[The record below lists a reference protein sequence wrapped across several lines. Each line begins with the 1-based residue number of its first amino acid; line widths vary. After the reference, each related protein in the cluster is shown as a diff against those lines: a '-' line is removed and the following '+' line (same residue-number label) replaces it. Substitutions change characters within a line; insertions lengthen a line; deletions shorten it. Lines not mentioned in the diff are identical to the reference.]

1 MHADAPP
8 GQAAEAARYAVL
20 RRIGP
25 ALRHD
30 LIVNLQA
37 VGMMTEVAAARLDH
51 AIPPL
56 ADLRQQLAR
65 IQRGTREAIAN
76 SLRVASWLAPPEDDS
91 IGLREGVQECL
102 ALVRSGLEFRGH
114 VLRSDLQAP
123 PDFEVSSATL
133 RPLLLAGLLY
143 LADREAAPGELT
155 VGAHLDTG
163 LDTGQDAGYAT
174 LALSRSPAGSADR
187 AGATHDADATYRPVH
202 AGDVRA
208 LARDGRIDL
217 QLEDRRVFIR
227 LPRLMATSPLQIA
240 PV

>member
-37 VGMMTEVAAARLDH
+37 MGMMTEVAAARLDH
-51 AIPPL
+51 AMPPL
-56 ADLRQQLAR
+56 ADLQQQLAR
-65 IQRGTREAIAN
+65 IQRGTREAITN
-76 SLRVASWLAPPEDDS
+76 SLRVATWLAPPEDDS
-91 IGLREGVQECL
+91 VGLREGALECL
-102 ALVRSGLEFRGH
+102 ALVRSGLEFRGY
-114 VLRSDLQAP
+114 VLRSDLQAQ
-123 PDFEVSSATL
+123 DFEVSSATL

-155 VGAHLDTG
+155 VGAHLDAG
-163 LDTGQDAGYAT
+163 LDTGQDAGHAT
-174 LALSRSPAGSADR
+174 LTLSRSPPGSAGST
-187 AGATHDADATYRPVH
+187 GAAHGADAPYRALH
-202 AGDVRA
+202 AEDVRA

-217 QLEDRRVFIR
+217 RLEDRHVFIR
-227 LPRLMATSPLQIA
+227 LPRLTATSPLQIA